1 MIRKVTLVFFA
12 LALLAL
18 LIVPMAG
25 CPKDDDGNGDGNG
38 GTIADIKIGAVMDL
52 TGALAFMGELISQSV
67 QLAVDKINDAGGIDG
82 AQIDLIIEDGK
93 TDPVAGFEAVKKL
106 HGVNGCNIIIGPM
119 ISGAVIA
126 SGEYAAA
133 NNILI
138 ISPSATS
145 PLLADQ
151 AWRTNVFRTCPSDLY
166 QGAAIAQLVVEGGY
180 QRVAIAVIDNQYGV
194 GVADA
199 VVAELA
205 GTGIEIMD
213 PITKYDATKLDY
225 LTELTLIQ
233 NWDPDC
239 VVHTGYAD
247 DSSILFK
254 QAGQLGLD
262 TIQWITSEGVY
273 SDQTL
278 LDAASAQFMA
288 DAVIG
293 TAFTASGAAYDQFFA
308 EFVAE
313 YGTEP
318 MVYCDTVYDATMLAL
333 DAIANTGGAFN
344 VNLVAAE
351 VLRLADGYSGVSGSV
366 TLDELGD
373 RIGGNFAVWEVIFD
387 DAGDPGYNTI
397 RVINLA

>member
-1 MIRKVTLVFFA
+1 MIRKVALVFCA
-12 LALLAL
+12 LALFAL

-25 CPKDDDGNGDGNG
+25 CPEDDDNGNGE
-38 GTIADIKIGAVMDL
+38 TPPPEDIKIGAIMDL

-82 AQIDLIIEDGK
+82 AKIVLYIEDGK
-93 TDPVAGFEAVKKL
+93 TDPAAGFEAVKKL
-106 HGVNGCNIIIGPM
+106 HGVNGCKIIIGPM
-119 ISGAVIA
+119 ISGAVLA
-126 SGEYAAA
+126 AGEYAAA
-133 NNILI
+133 NNILL

-145 PLLADQ
+145 PDIADQ
-151 AWRTNVFRTCPSDLY
+151 AWRTNAFRTCPSDLY
-166 QGAAIAQLVVEGGY
+166 QGAAIAQLVIEGGY
-180 QRVAIAVIDNQYGV
+180 QRVAIAVIDNQYGS

-205 GTGIEIMD
+205 GTGVEIMD
-213 PITKYDATKLDY
+213 PITKYDGTKLDY

-233 NWDPDC
+233 NWGPDC

-247 DSSILFK
+247 DSSVLFK

-293 TAFTASGAAYDQFFA
+293 TAFTASGAAYDQFVA
-308 EFVAE
+308 DFVAE

-333 DAIANTGGAFN
+333 DAIDNVGATN
-344 VNLVAAE
+344 ITAVAAE
-351 VLRLADGYSGVSGSV
+351 VLRLADGYAGISGSV
-366 TLDELGD
+366 TLDALGD
-373 RIGGNFAVWEVIFD
+373 RIGGNFAVWEVVFD
-387 DAGDPGYNTI
+387 GAGAPGYNTI
-397 RVINLA
+397 KVINLA